1 MNIIKRY
8 LEKRRINE
16 RERFIHRIKAD
27 LSYMNSEDNNGLLRT
42 RLWRMPGI
50 VYLTTQTVWT
60 SYVKIRM
67 NDGYE
72 ITRTGTFSTDAL
84 RNAAY
89 SVAKRLLE
97 VRGIDSSCLE
107 QPGD

>member
-1 MNIIKRY
+1 MNIIRRY
-8 LEKRRINE
+8 LEKRRINQ
-16 RERFIHRIKAD
+16 RERFIHRIKSN
-27 LSYMNSEDNNGLLRT
+27 LSYMNSEDNNGLLRA

-50 VYLTTQTVWT
+50 TYMDTSSGWS
-60 SYVKIRM
+60 SYVTVRM
-67 NDGYE
+67 DDGYE
-72 ITRTGTFSTDAL
+72 ITRSGSFSTDAL

-107 QPGD
+107 QSGD